1 MVAFESSGILPPGDY
16 PMTFKDLR
24 ESILV
29 NGPAD
34 MTGWDIKWRLY
45 LASQLEI
52 VVTQLWTV
60 GISEIFIDGSF
71 VEDKLHPN
79 DIDGYF
85 ETELM
90 RFATGDLQR
99 ELNSLDPG
107 IWVWDPSSRKPYR
120 GHTKAQLPM
129 WHKYRIE
136 LYPHCNGIYS
146 GILDEHGNNQQFPAA
161 FRKTRDTFQPKGI
174 IKLIR

>member
-34 MTGWDIKWRLY
+34 MTGWDINWRLY

-90 RFATGDLQR
+90 RFASGD
-99 ELNSLDPG
+99 
-107 IWVWDPSSRKPYR
+107 
-120 GHTKAQLPM
+120 
-129 WHKYRIE
+129 
-136 LYPHCNGIYS
+136 
-146 GILDEHGNNQQFPAA
+146 
-161 FRKTRDTFQPKGI
+161 FRKDDKGD
-174 IKLIR
+174 KN